1 MDEQEWIKYGV
12 IGLAIA
18 GLLVIVG
25 FALSIGDG
33 LDDSSWVVE
42 EIVIDDTPT
51 RVVDGTALTALFE
64 NGNVGGSAGCNSYNA
79 AYETNGDSIMVG
91 PAVSTLVFCEQPEG
105 TMEQEATYL
114 SLLQSADRFNVDGDI
129 LTLSQGESVLI
140 RFIALQAELREG

>member
-1 MDEQEWIKYGV
+1 MDEQNWIKYGV

-18 GLLVIVG
+18 GLLAIVG

-33 LDDSSWVVE
+33 IDETSWIVE
-42 EIVIDDTPT
+42 EIMIDSTPNS
-51 RVVDGTALTALFE
+51 VVDGTVLTALFE
-64 NGNVGGSAGCNSYNA
+64 NGTVGGSAGCNSYNA
-79 AYETNGDSIMVG
+79 AYQTNGDSITVG
-91 PAVSTLVFCEQPEG
+91 PAASTLIFCEQPEG